1 MAELVVFGKKVRISD
16 DLDLALTILAN
27 TLGISKEELAEGYLK
42 SRGGNP
48 RLEDETLIEERLRD
62 VPIVKM
68 VLEHLRELEGP
79 VECSVCGRVLRRELI
94 FKSDKGPLCL
104 KCWSERLAGELKD
117 YPIGL
122 D

>member
-1 MAELVVFGKKVRISD
+1 MAELEVFGRRVRISD

-42 SRGGNP
+42 SSVAS
-48 RLEDETLIEERLRD
+48 RLEDETLIDERLRD
-62 VPIVKM
+62 VPIVKV
-68 VLEHLRELEGP
+68 VLEHLQELEGP
-79 VECSVCGRVLRRELI
+79 VECSACGRVLRRELI

-104 KCWSERLAGELKD
+104 KCWSERLASELKD
-117 YPIGL
+117 RPMGL